1 MTKMKNN
8 LSKIGRIS
16 CVASCCRDEEE
27 DRVERLRME
36 RERELAEMRRAR
48 ALQMEMDSVREE

>member
-1 MTKMKNN
+1 MKNN